1 MENDRLVKVLTR
13 LLNERLN
20 NFNVPEEV
28 QAGLLNDILAAV
40 SAPEKK
46 PHGACV
52 MTAAASMAADRQIR
66 KEPVKGG
73 PKPEII

>member
-1 MENDRLVKVLTR
+1 MEDKRLEIVLTR
-13 LLNERLN
+13 LLNERLI

-28 QAGLLNDILAAV
+28 RSGLLNDILAAV

-52 MTAAASMAADRQIR
+52 MTAAASMAADRQIA
-66 KEPVKGG
+66 KNKVKGG

>member
-1 MENDRLVKVLTR
+1 MEDKRFELVLTR
-13 LLNERLN
+13 LLKERLD
-20 NFNVPEEV
+20 NFNVPIEV
-28 QAGLLNDILAAV
+28 QVGLLNDILAAA

-52 MTAAASMAADRQIR
+52 MTAAASLAADRQIR
-66 KEPVKGG
+66 KEKVKGG